1 VNHCLLTYILK
12 AGTKFTCCHIFD
24 SALLTP
30 ETDMEHVFDSVKS

>member
-1 VNHCLLTYILK
+1 MNHCLLTYILK

-30 ETDMEHVFDSVKS
+30 ETNMKHVFDSVKP